1 MKNKI
6 IGIVLCLAVLLSFA
20 ACGGNKSNTG
30 KADSGTSEATQA
42 KVEESEKKEIEIKEY
57 GYSIQQGYLY
67 ASVIVHNPN
76 KDTAIELPSFRMTAT
91 GKDGSILGTEDQTLS
106 IIYPEQ
112 DFAYAFQ
119 AFEVKGEVAKFTV
132 DPIPAEDYK
141 FKSVTEL
148 EHPSFKPLKTENV
161 KWVDDDYFP
170 KFTGEISNEN
180 DYAISSAIVTVLYR
194 DADGKLAGGDS
205 TFIDG
210 VTAGAKT
217 PFELSANDSAK
228 GMTYE
233 VYANNWD

>member
-6 IGIVLCLAVLLSFA
+6 IGIVLCVAVLLSFA
-20 ACGGNKSNTG
+20 ACGGNKENTG
-30 KADSGTSEATQA
+30 KADSGTGEVTQA
-42 KVEESEKKEIEIKEY
+42 KVEDTKPKDIEIKEY
-57 GYSIQQGYLY
+57 GYSIIDGYLY
-67 ASVIVHNPN
+67 AAVIVHNPN

-119 AFEVKGEVAKFTV
+119 TFEVKGDVAKFTV
-132 DPIPAEDYK
+132 DPIPSEDYK
-141 FKSVTEL
+141 FLTGTEL
-148 EHPSFKPLKTENV
+148 EHPTFKQLKAENV
-161 KWVDDDYFP
+161 KWVDDEFSP
-170 KFTGEISNEN
+170 KFTGEINNEN
-180 DYAISSAIVTVLYR
+180 DYAIPSAIVTVLYR

-210 VTAGAKT
+210 VTAKAKT
-217 PFELSANDSAK
+217 PFELSAFDSAK